1 MRKSVL
7 RCLASVLLVA
17 CLACGAGQTPQA
29 ARPPIPVDANQNAN
43 PVVNPADLPR
53 SPTCSLLSDEDIVA
67 VQGEA
72 PAAAQGTEHHA
83 GALVASQCF
92 YRLNTFEKSISLEVV
107 SPAPG
112 GESKEAAKDYF
123 QQKFRKAEEDAASAA
138 EMERRRQ
145 EELERE
151 RAAGSVREGGRP
163 KKYKAWKEAV
173 APPQRVRG
181 LGDEA
186 FWARNQDAGALFVLR
201 KDRAFSVTLS
211 GLEERE
217 VKIRKATELARR
229 ILKRLSTEQSRK
241 KARP

>member
-1 MRKSVL
+1 MNESVAG
-7 RCLASVLLVA
+7 CLAGILLVA
-17 CLACGAGQTPQA
+17 CLACGAGQTP
-29 ARPPIPVDANQNAN
+29 ARPPIPVDANQNPN
-43 PVVNPADLPR
+43 PVVNPADIPK
-53 SPTCSLLSDEDIVA
+53 SPTCSLLSDEDIAA

-72 PAAAQGTEHHA
+72 PADAQGTEHHA
-83 GALVASQCF
+83 GALVTSQCF
-92 YRLNTFEKSISLEVV
+92 YRLKTFEKSISLEVV

-112 GESKEAAKDYF
+112 GDSKGAAKEYF
-123 QQKFRKAEEDAASAA
+123 QQKFRKAEEDAARAA
-138 EMERRRQ
+138 EIERKRQ
-145 EELERE
+145 EELERD

-163 KKYKAWKEAV
+163 KKHKAWKEEV

-186 FWARNQDAGALFVLR
+186 FWARNQEAGALFVLR
-201 KDRAFSVTLS
+201 KDRVFSVTLS

-229 ILKRLSTEQSRK
+229 VLKRLPAEQRRQ